1 MSHLY
6 KELLN
11 VYKKYDKRKT
21 TKKELSNR
29 TNAWLINSFGEVIY
43 LFKGNTQLRIK
54 EDGSVFK
61 LKLTFAIN
69 GYKLEQTLAKQLL
82 DKCHLELN
90 KKMLKDSL

>member
-21 TKKELSNR
+21 TKKELSIK
-29 TNAWLINSFGEVIY
+29 TNAWSINSFGKVIY
-43 LFKGNTQLRIK
+43 LFKGNTLIRIG
-54 EDGSVFK
+54 EGGYVIK
-61 LKLTFAIN
+61 LKLTGNIS

-90 KKMLKDSL
+90 KKMLKDML